1 MMASREGP
9 SGKIDVAAPPGGLA
23 LRAQYRGARARLMGS
38 TNVAPAAPLSR
49 VVAADAATKASLARR
64 SGPEHWLAELITFN
78 EELRRLFVRQAPTAA
93 IRSGERIRAVVA
105 SHYGIGVAEIR
116 GASSTRRC
124 AWPRQVAM
132 YICAREAALAT
143 PDIAQ
148 LFGNRD
154 PSTVLYAL
162 RAVAAR
168 IERDPAVEQD
178 ISALIAK
185 CRRGRL
191 A

>member
-9 SGKIDVAAPPGGLA
+9 CGKLDVAATPGGVA
-23 LRAQYRGARARLMGS
+23 QRAQYRGARARLMGRAK
-38 TNVAPAAPLSR
+38 VAPDASPPPAVASDVAP
-49 VVAADAATKASLARR
+49 VRR
-64 SGPEHWLAELITFN
+64 SGTAHWLAELIAFN
-78 EELRRLFVRQAPTAA
+78 EELRRLFVRRSPTAS
-93 IRSGERIRAVVA
+93 IRSAERIRAVVA
-105 SHYGIGVAEIR
+105 SHYGIGIAEIC
-116 GASSTRRC
+116 GASTIRRC

-132 YICAREAALAT
+132 YICARQAALPT
-143 PDIAQ
+143 PDIAR

-162 RAVAAR
+162 RAVAMRAA
-168 IERDPAVEQD
+168 RDPALNQN

-185 CRRGRL
+185 CRRGEL

>member
-1 MMASREGP
+1 
-9 SGKIDVAAPPGGLA
+9 
-23 LRAQYRGARARLMGS
+23 LRRQFVRR
-38 TNVAPAAPLSR
+38 APAAS
-49 VVAADAATKASLARR
+49 
-64 SGPEHWLAELITFN
+64 
-78 EELRRLFVRQAPTAA
+78 

-105 SHYGIGVAEIR
+105 SRYGISIAEIC
-116 GASSTRRC
+116 GAGSIRRC

-132 YICAREAALAT
+132 YICAREAALPT

-162 RAVAAR
+162 RAVATRAA
-168 IERDPAVEQD
+168 RDPVLSQD

-185 CRRGRL
+185 CRRGGL